1 MLHEFV
7 EWRSPLF
14 SWLSNKFSANLAPH
28 HVAYTYVCTHVEK
41 GGRRR
46 KGRRKSL
53 HFLPVCLFPSTPP
66 NHVEISVP
74 PAEYFWMEAIA
85 TRARGDAEN
94 AVQVPCSLIYFRF
107 PPLSR
112 QTRPNFSPRLSI
124 AIQPCQDDASPSCE
138 IWNISFFF
146 FGNFNLR
153 RRIPPKKL
161 QRRKIRERKEE
172 EIGILSMS

>member
-1 MLHEFV
+1 MHEFV

-41 GGRRR
+41 GGRR

-124 AIQPCQDDASPSCE
+124 AIQPCQKMTLLLLVKYE
-138 IWNISFFF
+138 IFLFFF